1 MEITEVRVR
10 LVRESS
16 QDKLRAFVTMTFDND
31 FVVREV
37 KVIEGDQGLFVAMP
51 SRKSME
57 RCRHCGGRNVVQ
69 ANYCNQCGKSLPKGG
84 GPRDSR
90 DKVYLDVAH
99 PINSRCRKQ
108 IHDAVVAAYREECER
123 EAADSEPESSDT
135 TGAASDPAS
144 DAEDAEPEE
153 AQPSAVA
160 EASPR
165 DPQGGAADENGEADE
180 ATSVAYADEEEEDD
194 DGSGQTARTTTGDDA
209 FDKGIF
215 R

>member
-10 LVRESS
+10 LVQESS

-51 SRKSME
+51 SRKAME

-69 ANYCNQCGKSLPKGG
+69 AAYCNQCGKELPQTPPARGG
-84 GPRDSR
+84 R

-99 PINSRCRKQ
+99 PINAECRKQ
-108 IHDAVVAAYREECER
+108 IHDAVVAAYEEELR
-123 EAADSEPESSDT
+123 SESGSEPRPARSRQED
-135 TGAASDPAS
+135 GAD
-144 DAEDAEPEE
+144 DEPE
-153 AQPSAVA
+153 
-160 EASPR
+160 
-165 DPQGGAADENGEADE
+165 DDEVPPN
-180 ATSVAYADEEEEDD
+180 DEEEVEEEVVEEESSEDETAAVGSGDD
-194 DGSGQTARTTTGDDA
+194 DEQED

-215 R
+215 A